1 MRAISRTRAA
11 PQIIVWQ
18 FWLARVLAAL
28 KRWWST
34 HLIWHFERAAIRQL
48 NSLSDRQLKD
58 IGLDRSEIIGA
69 VKARME
75 RRHRFGRYY

>member
-11 PQIIVWQ
+11 RQIIVWQ
-18 FWLARVLAAL
+18 FWLARLWAAL
-28 KRWWST
+28 KRWWSV

-69 VKARME
+69 VKTRTK
-75 RRHRFGRYY
+75 RRHQFVRCY

>member
-1 MRAISRTRAA
+1 MRAISTTRAA

-18 FWLARVLAAL
+18 FWLARLLAAL
-28 KRWWST
+28 KRWWSI

-58 IGLDRSEIIGA
+58 IGLDRSEIIRA
-69 VKARME
+69 VKIR
-75 RRHRFGRYY
+75 RRHRFRRY